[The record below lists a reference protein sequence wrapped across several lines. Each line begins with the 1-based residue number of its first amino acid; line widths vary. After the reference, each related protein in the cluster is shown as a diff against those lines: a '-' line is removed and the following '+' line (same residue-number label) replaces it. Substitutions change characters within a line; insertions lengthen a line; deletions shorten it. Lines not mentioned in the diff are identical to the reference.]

1 MSLKRSK
8 TGADNSET
16 TPQVVE
22 TYVARKL
29 HRTFASRFGT
39 GIGIGTSWKL
49 AESRFQNIE
58 ETDKNGSTDV
68 LRSKLREIL
77 GRPSLEHIVD
87 VNSETTPQ
95 VVKTKSKLN
104 QENNDPLPK
113 LTETSASV
121 ATTRRGPVT
130 RVMSLK
136 RSKTGADNSETT
148 PQVVETKS
156 KLNQENNDPL
166 PKPTETSAS
175 RRRIK
180 NGSTD
185 VLRSKLRE
193 ILGRPSL
200 EHIVDVN
207 SETTPQVVKTKSKL
221 NQENNDPLPKLYRN
235 FSFGCNYQK
244 GASN

>member
-1 MSLKRSK
+1 MYAIVRIFLFNTYFIRFSLNFLHQRNVFFCQP
-8 TGADNSET
+8 DQN
-16 TPQVVE
+16 
-22 TYVARKL
+22 VA
-29 HRTFASRFGT
+29 S
-39 GIGIGTSWKL
+39 
-49 AESRFQNIE
+49 QIE

-68 LRSKLREIL
+68 LRSKLTEIL

-87 VNSETTPQ
+87 VNCETTPQ

-113 LTETSASV
+113 LTKTSALV

-130 RVMSLK
+130 RAMSLK

-175 RRRIK
+175 
-180 NGSTD
+180 
-185 VLRSKLRE
+185 VA
-193 ILGRPSL
+193 
-200 EHIVDVN
+200 
-207 SETTPQVVKTKSKL
+207 TTRKDLTK
-221 NQENNDPLPKLYRN
+221 
-235 FSFGCNYQK
+235 C
-244 GASN
+244 